1 MLALIYLALAI
12 YLGDLLC
19 RRFYRF
25 VSIYHRWAAAVLVGI
40 LLSTWFTY
48 LAGLAF
54 MRTAKPL
61 LWADLLFFAIGIGTF
76 FWVFRKHRKVQMIEQ
91 RSPGSSIWDWTTL
104 VVLTTAVCILLV
116 GTMHVSHGMVRLTG
130 MQFSDFGPNSAI
142 AQSFALGHNF
152 PTQYPHYSGQPIHY
166 HFLFYFQA
174 GNLEFLGLHL
184 AWAVDILSVLGLISM
199 LALVMALGELLFNS
213 RVVGRL
219 GAGLFFFHGAPMVIP
234 FLKSQPSIQSALN
247 SIVHLQNFLP
257 TGYPYRG
264 ETWGIWT
271 QIVFVNQRHLP
282 SGIGILLLVLIFLID
297 QYRQRTLPIRTSSSV
312 NPGVET
318 SSIASTSSAEPNA
331 AARPKLVTTARNAIT
346 HSESF
351 IFSGFLLGTL
361 PLWQA
366 PVFPAAA
373 AVLFF
378 LLILFP
384 YRWQMVMLGITAAV
398 FALPQILFLHSGEV
412 APTAHPLLHF
422 GYTLDNP
429 TVRKVINYVAFTFA
443 LKWSVILIALI
454 FGSWFQRRFFLALC
468 SLFLLT
474 FCTQF
479 SAEALANHKYLNTW
493 LVVANL
499 FAAYGLW
506 LVWKLKTPPIL
517 GPIAATALTATIV
530 LGGVIDL
537 FPIYNSSFA
546 VLDYKKD
553 PLVQWVRSHT
563 KPDAVF
569 LSDYF
574 VNHQILLAGR
584 KIFFGWPYFTWGA
597 GYDLAKREPI
607 YRQMFESKNPR
618 LIFELLKQNGID
630 YVAFDNAV
638 RSHSEK
644 VKKPNEQLYSTYF
657 EKVYEDKENRYG
669 RLVIYK
675 VPDSLPASLEGKDLS
690 EPPVTAFE
698 GGRGTSKGQ
707 FDSPRAVA
715 VGADGKIFVADT
727 NNGRIEEFSPTGVFI
742 KSMGRKGIGYG
753 EFGEPNGLA
762 IDHAGNIY
770 VAEGSN
776 HRVQKLAP
784 DGTFIAELKGPD
796 PGFYGPRKIAAG
808 PDDSIYVVDQGRA
821 RIVKFSPDGQALA
834 TWGSKGN
841 GDGQFDDP
849 TSVAVDPTT
858 NKVYV
863 ADPRNKRI
871 QVFDANGTLLNKW
884 LVPEWGAPYG
894 YEALAVDSERGRLYA
909 SSAIK
914 DTVLVFDLN
923 GSRVGVLRPKPPDK
937 LDGSS
942 ALALTK
948 DKFYVLNASSARLS
962 VIDLPK
968 AVRPTPTPPQVTP
981 APSVTPRR
989 TPRKSIKGR

>member
-1 MLALIYLALAI
+1 MLALLYLALTI

-25 VSIYHRWAAAVLVGI
+25 VSVYHRWAAAVLVGI
-40 LLSTWFTY
+40 LLGTWFTY

-54 MRTAKPL
+54 AHTAKPL
-61 LWADLLFFAIGIGTF
+61 LWADLLFFATGIGII
-76 FWVFRKHRKVQMIEQ
+76 FWGPKKRRDVWMIEP
-91 RSPGSSIWDWTTL
+91 RAPGSSIWDWVTL
-104 VVLTTAVCILLV
+104 IAVSVTVCVLLV
-116 GTMHVSHGMVRLTG
+116 GTMHVSQGMVRLTG

-142 AQSFALGHNF
+142 AQSFALGRNF
-152 PTQYPHYSGQPIHY
+152 PTQYPHYAGQPIHY

-219 GAGLFFFHGAPMVIP
+219 GAALFFFHGAPMVIP
-234 FLKSQPSIQSALN
+234 FLKSQPSLRGALYT
-247 SIVHLQNFLP
+247 ILHLQNFLP

-264 ETWGIWT
+264 ETWGIWS

-282 SGIGILLLVLIFLID
+282 SGIGILLLVLVFLID
-297 QYRQRTLPIRTSSSV
+297 QYRQKTSPIRDSSNI
-312 NPGVET
+312 NPGVEE
-318 SSIASTSSAEPNA
+318 SNVVLPSPAEPKA
-331 AARPKLVTTARNAIT
+331 VERRKLVTVGRDAIAN
-346 HSESF
+346 SESF
-351 IFSGFLLGTL
+351 IFSGFLLGVL

-366 PVFPAAA
+366 PVFPGA
-373 AVLFF
+373 AVVLFC

-384 YRWQMVMLGITAAV
+384 YRRQMVMLGITAAV

-412 APTAHPLLHF
+412 APAAHPLLHF

-443 LKWSVILIALI
+443 LKWPVIVIAVI
-454 FGSWFQRRFFLALC
+454 FGSWFQRRFFLAIC

-474 FCTQF
+474 FCTQL

-506 LVWKLKTPPIL
+506 LLWKLKTPPIL
-517 GPIAATALTATIV
+517 GPVAATALTACIAA
-530 LGGVIDL
+530 GGVIDL

-553 PLVQWVRSHT
+553 PLVQWLRSHT

-607 YRQMFESKNPR
+607 YRQMFESRNPR
-618 LIFELLKQNGID
+618 LVFELLKQNGIN
-630 YVAFDNAV
+630 YVAFDNSV
-638 RSHSEK
+638 RSHSDK
-644 VKKPNEQLYSTYF
+644 VKKANEQLYSTYF

-698 GGRGTSKGQ
+698 GGRGTGKGQ
-707 FDSPRAVA
+707 FDSPRALA
-715 VGADGKIFVADT
+715 VDTAGNIFVADT
-727 NNGRIEEFSPTGVFI
+727 NNGRVEKFSSNGVFM
-742 KSMGRKGIGYG
+742 KSMGKKGIGYG
-753 EFGEPNGLA
+753 EFGEPNGIA

-776 HRVQKLAP
+776 HRVQELAP

-796 PGFYGPRKIAAG
+796 PGFYGPRKIATG

-821 RIVKFSPDGQALA
+821 RIVKFSPDGQVLG

-841 GDGQFDDP
+841 GDGQFDDH
-849 TSVAVDPTT
+849 TSVAVDPTS
-858 NKVYV
+858 NKIYV

-871 QVFDANGTLLNKW
+871 QVFDSNGKFLNKW
-884 LVPEWGAPYG
+884 SIPEWGAPYG
-894 YEALAVDSERGRLYA
+894 FEALAVDSDRGRLYA
-909 SSAIK
+909 SSAIM

-923 GSRVGVLRPKPPDK
+923 GSRIGTLRPKLPDK
-937 LDGSS
+937 LDGPS

-948 DKFYVLNASSARLS
+948 DKLYVLNASSAKLL

-968 AVRPTPTPPQVTP
+968 GLRPTPTVPQVRPTPTVI
-981 APSVTPRR
+981 PRR
-989 TPRKSIKGR
+989 SLRSPVKDR